1 MRINH
6 NITKSKT
13 VEIIKELIS
22 LYTYAA
28 NYRKEK
34 QKWLDDKVYA
44 EHIKKE
50 KMEALDAAYLQRHQ
64 KAKERMLEILGV
76 ILEAENENDSILEYD
91 VPEFAN
97 TVSVIHASAGK
108 LPRVVLESIKHN
120 FSGQYQVLETIG
132 ALFEHYGIDLD
143 KVDFADYVQPA
154 FIKLEALQHSVS
166 NLEQSEVSVCV
177 YMKQIRR
184 DLLNFCSVRGITFTD
199 EELKELDF
207 SVDDEM
213 ETVIARQEMGLK

>member
-1 MRINH
+1 
-6 NITKSKT
+6 ITKSKT

-50 KMEALDAAYLQRHQ
+50 KMEALDVAYLQRHQ
-64 KAKERMLEILGV
+64 KAKERMLEILGA
-76 ILEAENENDSILEYD
+76 ILEAENVNDSILEYD
-91 VPEFAN
+91 VPEFAK

-108 LPRVVLESIKHN
+108 LPLVVLESIKHN
-120 FSGQYQVLETIG
+120 FAGQYQVLETIG
-132 ALFEHYGIDLD
+132 SLFEHYGIDLD

-154 FIKLEALQHSVS
+154 FIKLEALQHNIS

-177 YMKQIRR
+177 YMKQIKR

-207 SVDDEM
+207 SIDDEM
-213 ETVIARQEMGLK
+213 ETAIARQEMGLK